1 MENNIDK
8 IRTDCWDK
16 TLDAI
21 GYGYIY
27 QLKIKKI
34 NFWLRISKVLGI
46 IIPVFLGGILTST
59 YNLTEYISMAIW
71 ITSPFALGQ
80 LVLSTILTINGADEN
95 VLKYSTK
102 AAEYSVIETEFRQMA
117 RYPNDDEFEYLKKLE
132 ILIEREKGISKV
144 NLEVTDEEKRIGMR
158 FGLRELSR
166 KCVGCDK
173 IPLSMNASKC
183 DICGNF

>member
-1 MENNIDK
+1 MENNIEK
-8 IRTDCWDK
+8 IRQDCWDN

-21 GYGYIY
+21 AYSYIY
-27 QLKIKKI
+27 QLKIKSI
-34 NFWLRISKVLGI
+34 NFWLRISKILGI
-46 IIPVFLGGILTST
+46 IIPVFLGGVLTST
-59 YNLTEYISMAIW
+59 YNSPEYISMAFW
-71 ITSPFALGQ
+71 IKSPLELGQ

-117 RYPNDDEFEYLKKLE
+117 RYPNSDEFEYLKKFE
-132 ILIEREKGISKV
+132 ILIEREKGISKA
-144 NLEVTDEEKRIGMR
+144 NLEVTDKEKRIGMR

-166 KCVGCDK
+166 KCVGCNE
-173 IPLSMNASKC
+173 IPLSMNTSNC

>member
-8 IRTDCWDK
+8 IRKDCWDK

-27 QLKIKKI
+27 QLKIKEI
-34 NFWLRISKVLGI
+34 NYWLRISKVLGI

-59 YNLTEYISMAIW
+59 YNSPEYISMAIW

-102 AAEYSVIETEFRQMA
+102 AAEYLVIETEYRQMA
-117 RYPNDDEFEYLKKLE
+117 RYPNSNEFEYLKKFE
-132 ILIEREKGISKV
+132 ILIEREKGISKA
-144 NLEVTDEEKRIGMR
+144 NLEVTDKEKRIGMR

-166 KCVGCDK
+166 KCVGCNEK
-173 IPLSMNASKC
+173 PLSMNSSNC